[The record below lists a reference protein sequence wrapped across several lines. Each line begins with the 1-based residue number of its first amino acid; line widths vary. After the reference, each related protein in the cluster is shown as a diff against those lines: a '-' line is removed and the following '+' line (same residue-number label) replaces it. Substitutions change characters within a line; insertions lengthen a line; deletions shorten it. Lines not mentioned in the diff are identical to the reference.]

1 MRRFVV
7 GPTKPLFV
15 TLRSL
20 GSIPLPVHFQPS
32 KVRVKF
38 VFLQF
43 LAGVCSPTLASNS
56 VASMPHQQ
64 MYSPQ
69 FHRNLDAT
77 VKTNLGASPHS
88 PCVGFDFYS
97 LAQQP
102 KYRFSIQRS
111 SKSATTEQTT
121 TFTLGNTFVSRFK
134 ANLPAK

>member
-1 MRRFVV
+1 MLLKQYPEEAENCRD
-7 GPTKPLFV
+7 PALTEAL
-15 TLRSL
+15 L
-20 GSIPLPVHFQPS
+20 I
-32 KVRVKF
+32 

-43 LAGVCSPTLASNS
+43 FASVCSPTLASNS
-56 VASMPHQQ
+56 VA
-64 MYSPQ
+64 
-69 FHRNLDAT
+69 
-77 VKTNLGASPHS
+77 
-88 PCVGFDFYS
+88 FDFYS